1 SCMIGVKDGGVV
13 VVHTRS
19 RVRHAWLAAALAAAW
34 ALVAGFALAGLPGVA
49 VWLSEGAADPVAQ
62 PARLAAAVWLAAHR
76 VGLDIDGAA
85 IQLAPGGLSLL
96 IVLLVYQSA
105 RWAVHSADVREVSRA
120 LTVIEVIACAHA
132 VAGGVVAAA
141 VSTDQLSVAPL
152 PAAVWTGSIA
162 GAAAAFGAL
171 REAGLLGPLAR
182 RLPSWLRTAVQA
194 GLVAVAAVIAGG
206 AALVAAS
213 AVAGSERVGAAAA
226 ALDPDL
232 PGTIVLAAASAALV
246 PNAVVWAASFSLG
259 PGFTVGSG
267 TSVSPAGVEVG
278 QVPAIPVLGALPT
291 GDLGWVAWVVL
302 AMPVVAGVLAGAVVR
317 RRTADATVWQVA
329 RCAGCAAATAA
340 TVMAALALLSGGAAG
355 AERLSAVGPTPWQV
369 ALATFVLIALP
380 ALAAAW
386 VRRWS
391 PGTSR

>member
-1 SCMIGVKDGGVV
+1 M
-13 VVHTRS
+13 
-19 RVRHAWLAAALAAAW
+19 
-34 ALVAGFALAGLPGVA
+34 AGFALAGLPGVV

-62 PARLAAAVWLAAHR
+62 PARLGAAVWLAAHR
-76 VGLDIDGAA
+76 VGLDIDGAT

-105 RWAVHSADVREVSRA
+105 RWAVHSAEVRDVSRA

-132 VAGGVVAAA
+132 IAAGVVAAA
-141 VSTDQLSVAPL
+141 VSTDQLSVAAL

-171 REAGLLGPLAR
+171 REAALLGPLAH

-259 PGFTVGSG
+259 PGFAVGSG

-329 RCAGCAAATAA
+329 RCAGCAAVTAA
-340 TVMAALALLSGGAAG
+340 MVMAALALLSGGAAG

-380 ALAAAW
+380 ALATAW